1 MSDEDIKK
9 ALECCLAPKHDCS
22 YCLLEKEVHCTSLL
36 HKNILAL
43 INRQQA
49 EIEQLKSLCTSNDVI
64 IKAQEAEIERLQ
76 KKYDRAMDNLK
87 AVLKE
92 REDVQ
97 NV

>member
-1 MSDEDIKK
+1 MNDEDIKK

-36 HKNILAL
+36 HKNILDL

-49 EIEQLKSLCTSNDVI
+49 EIEK
-64 IKAQEAEIERLQ
+64 LQ

-87 AVLKE
+87 AVLEE
-92 REDVQ
+92 RAGEQ
-97 NV
+97 NA